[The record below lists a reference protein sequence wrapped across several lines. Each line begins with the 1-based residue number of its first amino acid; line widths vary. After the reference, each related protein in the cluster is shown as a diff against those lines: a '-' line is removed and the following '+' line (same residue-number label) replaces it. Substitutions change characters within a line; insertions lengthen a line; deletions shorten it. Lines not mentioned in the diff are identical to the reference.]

1 MKKILLLM
9 GPSGSGKTT
18 FAKRYAKEQDAE
30 YLDFDTL
37 FNYKRAWSF
46 SKFLENLNSLIA
58 SSKKQLFVID
68 GYILYNSPSP
78 KAIEKKLNVEVQ
90 LGLCFAAPHILLK
103 RNNIKIKEG
112 KFKHSWTKT
121 EIEHLINIIFAAIST
136 QNTKDPLFIDTSTGI
151 PERISLDKFQQRW
164 QELIF
169 TDRLT
174 EAQHD
179 KYYQEINL
187 PSGIT
192 IQGYSESE
200 ETWKRL
206 SSLINFTDK
215 SVVDF
220 GPFHGFMSFRA
231 EEAGAK
237 YVVGVENNI
246 DALKTAQ
253 HISWLKNSGVLF
265 IDGDI
270 ETFSPSQQFDVALV
284 LNMLHYANNQRVALK
299 TVFSSANTV
308 VFEINIDQE
317 ILVSEEAK
325 KHGFEIISMVN
336 SGRELRKILIFQNSK
351 GEHTIINKHV
361 EGQFALDRKRYLMQ
375 TIIKRIKQSKIMSP
389 IRHLV
394 KRCRQKKFNSPHIK

>member
-1 MKKILLLM
+1 
-9 GPSGSGKTT
+9 
-18 FAKRYAKEQDAE
+18 
-30 YLDFDTL
+30 
-37 FNYKRAWSF
+37 
-46 SKFLENLNSLIA
+46 
-58 SSKKQLFVID
+58 
-68 GYILYNSPSP
+68 
-78 KAIEKKLNVEVQ
+78 
-90 LGLCFAAPHILLK
+90 
-103 RNNIKIKEG
+103 
-112 KFKHSWTKT
+112 
-121 EIEHLINIIFAAIST
+121 
-136 QNTKDPLFIDTSTGI
+136 
-151 PERISLDKFQQRW
+151 
-164 QELIF
+164 
-169 TDRLT
+169 
-174 EAQHD
+174 
-179 KYYQEINL
+179 
-187 PSGIT
+187 
-192 IQGYSESE
+192 
-200 ETWKRL
+200 
-206 SSLINFTDK
+206 
-215 SVVDF
+215 
-220 GPFHGFMSFRA
+220 
-231 EEAGAK
+231 
-237 YVVGVENNI
+237 
-246 DALKTAQ
+246 
-253 HISWLKNSGVLF
+253 LF